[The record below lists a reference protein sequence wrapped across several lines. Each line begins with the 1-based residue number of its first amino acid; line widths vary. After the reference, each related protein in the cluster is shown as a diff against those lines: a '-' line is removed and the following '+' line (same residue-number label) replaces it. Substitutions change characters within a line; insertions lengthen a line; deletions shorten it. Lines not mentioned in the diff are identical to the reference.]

1 MNKNEFALAVT
12 AKLKEEGFGKVV
24 TSPRHVFHI
33 SDDEGNKKDFIV
45 RKTDKTVSLNS
56 KDVNA
61 VLDAACDVLLD
72 ILRNGD
78 ALSISGIGS
87 LGLKYRKPRKIND
100 RFNSGDWIETSGK
113 YVPNFTSGK
122 DLKIAAKLY
131 ELSLIDDEITED
143 PPLEDTSIGGGV

>member
-1 MNKNEFALAVT
+1 MNKNEFAVAI
-12 AKLKEEGFGKVV
+12 AARLKEEGFGKVV

-33 SDDEGNKKDFIV
+33 SDDEGNTKDFVV

-56 KDVNA
+56 KDVYA
-61 VLDAACDVLLD
+61 VLDVACDVLMD
-72 ILRNGD
+72 ILKNGD
-78 ALSISGIGS
+78 TLSISGIGN

-113 YVPNFTSGK
+113 YVPCFTSGK

-143 PPLEDTSIGGGV
+143 PPLEEAPVGRGV